1 MIALLQLDH
10 MKKMT
15 KLSDAQ
21 RREYMLSLPPAAQ
34 DDLARLNIL
43 TQGKQ
48 SGSGHKHGEH
58 CNHSHVHE
66 HSAHCNHG
74 PADNSSHSSSG
85 RQSHSSSSHNH
96 SHTHEHGAHCNH

>member
-1 MIALLQLDH
+1 
-10 MKKMT
+10 
-15 KLSDAQ
+15 
-21 RREYMLSLPPAAQ
+21 MLSLPPAAQ
-34 DDLARLNIL
+34 DDLAKLNIL

-48 SGSGHKHGEH
+48 SGGGHVHGEH

-74 PADNSSHSSSG
+74 PTADSSAGSSRPTHS
-85 RQSHSSSSHNH
+85 HSSHNH